1 MDSTWTA
8 ERNNVIIIIT
18 IITTTTITTTT
29 IIIIIT
35 TTTIII
41 TTTTIII
48 TITTATTTTIIITTT
63 IITTTTIIII
73 IIKTTTII
81 ITTTTI
87 IITITTAATTTIII
101 TIITRALQPQWFLRR
116 HRSSEQIWNLLAR
129 PFPVPR
135 SVRRRFP
142 PIGRMTAET
151 LLCRL
156 PTFPGRLRRQ
166 LSFEPIGRS
175 MSSTSA
181 RRGRCKTE
189 GNNKNCYKNNNNN
202 QF

>member
-8 ERNNVIIIIT
+8 KRNNVKIIIIII
-18 IITTTTITTTT
+18 IITTTTTIIITTTT

-48 TITTATTTTIIITTT
+48 IIIKTTTI

-87 IITITTAATTTIII
+87 IITITTAATTTTII
-101 TIITRALQPQWFLRR
+101 TITTRALQPQWFLRR

-135 SVRRRFP
+135 SVCRRFP
-142 PIGRMTAET
+142 PIGRLTAET